1 MTQKT
6 QEITTTNEEQTQLF
20 AAQFAAQLQAGDGV
34 FLWGDLGAGKSVF
47 CRSIIKALSGDPD
60 MEVPSPTYTLVQ
72 AYPSPVGEIW
82 HFDLYRLSGAEEVYE
97 IGWEEALGAHIMLV
111 EWPERL
117 GPLLPARR
125 IDVRLEA
132 VSAHP
137 NHRKVSITR
146 HVP

>member
-1 MTQKT
+1 MTLKT
-6 QEITTTNEEQTQLF
+6 QEFTTTDETQTQLW
-20 AAQFAAQLQAGDGV
+20 AAQFASGLQSGDGV

-47 CRSIIKALSGDPD
+47 CRSMIRALCGDPAL
-60 MEVPSPTYTLVQ
+60 EVPSPTYTLVQ

-82 HFDLYRLSGAEEVYE
+82 HFDLYRLSGPEEIYE

-132 VSAHP
+132 VSGHP

-146 HVP
+146 HAP

>member
-1 MTQKT
+1 
-6 QEITTTNEEQTQLF
+6 
-20 AAQFAAQLQAGDGV
+20 
-34 FLWGDLGAGKSVF
+34 
-47 CRSIIKALSGDPD
+47 

-82 HFDLYRLSGAEEVYE
+82 HFDLYRLSGPEEIYE
-97 IGWEEALGAHIMLV
+97 IGWEEALGVHIMLV

-132 VSAHP
+132 VSGHP

-146 HVP
+146 HAP